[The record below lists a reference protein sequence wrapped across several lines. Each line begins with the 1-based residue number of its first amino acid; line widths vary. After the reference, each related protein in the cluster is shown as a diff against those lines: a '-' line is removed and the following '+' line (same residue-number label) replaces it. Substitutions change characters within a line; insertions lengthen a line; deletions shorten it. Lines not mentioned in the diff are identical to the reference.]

1 MHPDHPQG
9 WIRNE
14 AVTPPRVPV
23 ETLFLSPARSQ
34 QHMIVNYAKLQ
45 TANNQTKQNELHNLG
60 KDLLTSKGGT
70 DGHTNGNY

>member
-23 ETLFLSPARSQ
+23 ETLFLSPARLQ
-34 QHMIVNYAKLQ
+34 QYTIVNNARRQLQPIKYYYEMQNDELQ
-45 TANNQTKQNELHNLG
+45 TNQVTNE
-60 KDLLTSKGGT
+60 KT
-70 DGHTNGNY
+70 